1 MAEHWKLQKE
11 REWEEMV
18 KGGHEAKIVKEA
30 DEVKKMSSYDRAM
43 SRDTNKAVVEE
54 HKISPGPEYYAG
66 LRHGDWTARLRGHD
80 HAFVQ
85 RVSNVNRQ
93 ELDEE
98 SAPDVAHLTAGQLEE
113 VMRADREA
121 SNLGATTKNLEQVTV
136 EDAPNVSDEL
146 APDEAGTAEFQA
158 VKERMVRQGV
168 ANVSDEE
175 VLRHLDAMRD
185 NEALNE
191 AAMRLEQLGGG
202 GGLGS
207 SRSAQSQ

>member
-1 MAEHWKLQKE
+1 
-11 REWEEMV
+11 
-18 KGGHEAKIVKEA
+18 
-30 DEVKKMSSYDRAM
+30 
-43 SRDTNKAVVEE
+43 
-54 HKISPGPEYYAG
+54 
-66 LRHGDWTARLRGHD
+66 
-80 HAFVQ
+80 
-85 RVSNVNRQ
+85 
-93 ELDEE
+93 
-98 SAPDVAHLTAGQLEE
+98 
-113 VMRADREA
+113 
-121 SNLGATTKNLEQVTV
+121 LEQVTV

-207 SRSAQSQ
+207 SRSAQSQGTTDPPLQLSSSNIHQPRYPNVGC

>member
-113 VMRADREA
+113 VVEKGPGGATKQDARRPRSQQPWGDNEK
-121 SNLGATTKNLEQVTV
+121 LGASHRRRC
-136 EDAPNVSDEL
+136 P
-146 APDEAGTAEFQA
+146 
-158 VKERMVRQGV
+158 ER
-168 ANVSDEE
+168 
-175 VLRHLDAMRD
+175 
-185 NEALNE
+185 
-191 AAMRLEQLGGG
+191 LG
-202 GGLGS
+202 
-207 SRSAQSQ
+207 